1 MAAVQCKRTVD
12 ALFYAGELPR
22 RVLYCAA
29 LLAKD
34 HGRDLRGLQ
43 VLTKQNGFKG
53 KPIWKG
59 CLRIKRQDLER
70 VCARAITDVLWKKNT
85 N

>member
-53 KPIWKG
+53 KPI
-59 CLRIKRQDLER
+59 
-70 VCARAITDVLWKKNT
+70 
-85 N
+85 